1 MSLRSVLLFSLVVA
15 LGTLPTM
22 ASEEEEPAPWD
33 QERVM
38 TLAAELD
45 VTMKGLREELRK
57 VGPPDAWNHYLATD
71 TLRVIARESRH
82 LHRELAARK
91 GRDET
96 RPTFARIVALRN
108 DCDFAMRK
116 TPILRPALEKLAKTR
131 SILHEMAPYY
141 GFDPDTDDHT
151 WILGP

>member
-1 MSLRSVLLFSLVVA
+1 MSLRSLLVLSIVLA
-15 LGTLPTM
+15 LRTLPAM
-22 ASEEEEPAPWD
+22 ASEQEEPMPWD
-33 QERVM
+33 QERV
-38 TLAAELD
+38 TALAAELD
-45 VTMKGLREELRK
+45 AAMKGLREEFRK
-57 VGPPDAWNHYLATD
+57 VDPPHAWNHYLATD

-82 LHRELAARK
+82 LHRELAAGK

-96 RPTFARIVALRN
+96 RPTFARIAALRH

-131 SILHEMAPYY
+131 STLHAMAPYY